1 MRANSLLILALLL
14 QGPTQK
20 TGVIEGF
27 VLRARTETPVV
38 LVNARVVLEGGV
50 HELVSRTDLNGHFAF
65 AELPSGRYWLRV
77 TKDGFIRQEYP
88 GVAMG
93 ATGLPIDLAAGQELR
108 NIVFRMDAAPTI
120 SGVILDSGNAPIADV
135 VVQALRRGYDRRG
148 NRTLTSLSSA
158 RTDDRGMYR
167 LYWLDPG
174 EYFVS
179 ALPPPPPPDMRAQAL
194 TIAYFPGFAAID
206 DAKPVRVELGREATG
221 IDFALT
227 RLSPVTVKGAVISL
241 ATGRYAVSTVVLS
254 SPEDGAGVL
263 RMQTKSVA
271 NPPPTTRE
279 NYSIPAV
286 APGSYILTAVS
297 GNDQASRRM
306 LVRGQGREVS
316 LGLVV
321 DLELG
326 PGIPVRGR
334 VTGLSDFAGEL
345 RTTRVAVEEIDT
357 ALPSPPP
364 VPVAPDGSFLVAAVQ
379 PGNYSVSVSDLPADA
394 FVRSV
399 SFAGTKVLETPFP
412 VAYGKV
418 GYSDE
423 LTVEVSPD
431 GGRITGTVFNQE
443 NVPFVGAQVTL
454 VPEGVNEARLDCY
467 RATVTAPDGTFTFRG
482 IVPGDYRLHSW
493 ESLEP
498 NAHLNA
504 EFMRSY
510 RDLGTPLRIEPGQAR
525 GASLRLIPLER

>member
-1 MRANSLLILALLL
+1 MRVALLVAMLLL
-14 QGPTQK
+14 QAPASR
-20 TGVIEGF
+20 TGVIEGM
-27 VLRARTETPVV
+27 VLRARTETPAV

-50 HELVSRTDLNGHFAF
+50 EELVSRTDSYGHFAF
-65 AELPSGRYWLRV
+65 SELPPGRYRLRV

-93 ATGLPIDLAAGQELR
+93 ATGLPIDLAAGQAMR
-108 NIVFRMDAAPTI
+108 SIVFRLDPAPTI
-120 SGVILDSGNAPIADV
+120 SGVIRDTGNAPVADII
-135 VVQALRRGYDRRG
+135 VQALRRGFDRRG

-174 EYFVS
+174 EYFIS
-179 ALPPPPPPDMRAQAL
+179 AVPPPPPPDMRAQAL

-241 ATGRYAVSTVVLS
+241 ETGRYAVSTVVLS

-279 NYSIPAV
+279 NYSIPSV
-286 APGSYILTAVS
+286 VPGSYILTAVS

-306 LVRGQGREVS
+306 VVRGQGREVS

-326 PGIPVRGR
+326 PGVPVRGR
-334 VTGLSDFAGEL
+334 FTGISNLADDL
-345 RTTRVAVEEIDT
+345 RATRVSIEEIDT
-357 ALPSPPP
+357 ALPSPPSSP
-364 VPVAPDGSFLVAAVQ
+364 VEPGGNFLVPAVQ
-379 PGNYSVSVSDLPADA
+379 PGNYSVSVSDLPGDTYVKSA
-394 FVRSV
+394 S
-399 SFAGTKVLETPFP
+399 SAGINVLEKPVP
-412 VAYGKV
+412 VAYGST
-418 GYSDE
+418 GPE
-423 LTVEVSPD
+423 LTIQVSPD

-482 IVPGDYRLHSW
+482 VVPGDYRLHSW

-498 NAHLNA
+498 NAHLNV

-525 GASLRLIPLER
+525 GVSLRLIPLER